1 MSPLPHLLL
10 LALIAKLCSSVDT
23 DFAVHANPETEIQA
37 AHNKSSPIAGHLWN
51 VSDAGTQ
58 DGRSAG
64 KQMERSTI
72 REQWHDLQL
81 LSAQLAVRTVFEN
94 IQPTIDQLFDQNNV
108 SIRCQSSVYKVL
120 ADAALL
126 KKYAVQRKFVFS
138 LS

>member
-10 LALIAKLCSSVDT
+10 LALIAKLCSAVDT
-23 DFAVHANPETEIQA
+23 DFAIHAIPQTNVRTAQNNTPTA
-37 AHNKSSPIAGHLWN
+37 SHLWN
-51 VSDAGTQ
+51 ASDPGTE
-58 DGRSAG
+58 DVRSAG

-126 KKYAVQRKFVFS
+126 KKYAVQRKFVS
-138 LS
+138 AS